1 MIAVKKTFQ
10 NKSFMNRE
18 LEIMVELRHPNIVKL
33 REYYY
38 TKENHVLKFLITR
51 IKNST

>member
-1 MIAVKKTFQ
+1 MDGRTKEVIAVKKTLQ

-18 LEIMVELRHPNIVKL
+18 LEIMVELHHPNIVRL

-38 TKENHVLKFLITR
+38 TKENNVFIH
-51 IKNST
+51 